1 MDDAP
6 AGDVVVGSEPVVYQ
20 DGPLML
26 FLDTSALLA
35 MLGGNS
41 ATPTAF
47 KLSLLQVRL
56 DLATLHALTLR
67 MQRRDTN
74 NA

>member
-1 MDDAP
+1 
-6 AGDVVVGSEPVVYQ
+6 
-20 DGPLML
+20 ML

-47 KLSLLQVRL
+47 KLSLLQVGV
-56 DLATLHALTLR
+56 
-67 MQRRDTN
+67 
-74 NA
+74 

>member
-1 MDDAP
+1 
-6 AGDVVVGSEPVVYQ
+6 
-20 DGPLML
+20 ML

-47 KLSLLQVRL
+47 KLSLLQVRH
-56 DLATLHALTLR
+56 LAILGALTSS
-67 MQRRDTN
+67 
-74 NA
+74 NARPWQKYMFVCTVASGL

>member
-1 MDDAP
+1 
-6 AGDVVVGSEPVVYQ
+6 
-20 DGPLML
+20 ML

-47 KLSLLQVRL
+47 KLSLLQVRGTFLIFDMRKSMPYPAMLCCAVPIDL
-56 DLATLHALTLR
+56 DLHLLK
-67 MQRRDTN
+67 
-74 NA
+74 